1 MATKDIK
8 VKFQLIEKEELRDLL
23 LENVADFEMKL
34 KRAKSNSSKR
44 NIKNGIRFFG
54 SAAAY
59 ITELMDNEK
68 Q

>member
-8 VKFQLIEKEELRDLL
+8 VKFQLIEKEELRNLF
-23 LENVADFEMKL
+23 LEHVADCEMKL
-34 KRAKSNSSKR
+34 KRVKTNASKR
-44 NIKNGIRFFG
+44 NLNQMIRVFG

-59 ITELMDNEK
+59 ITESMDNQK